1 MFFSFS
7 TFGSNTIK
15 NGTGETLKSLF
26 GINLVKYSSKSLTH
40 LGHRGTPTTLVL
52 VLT

>member
-15 NGTGETLKSLF
+15 NGTGGALKSLF
-26 GINLVKYSSKSLTH
+26 GINLVSILFKSLTH
-40 LGHRGTPTTLVL
+40 LGHRATPTTLVL
-52 VLT
+52 GFT